1 LTYGGQWSYV
11 PVISKG
17 NQARLRENR
26 PMSQYT
32 ITVSDLA
39 EIAATTGLDH
49 AEFCIQQMESQDGS
63 EVTQALWVE
72 LARLRAAKAE
82 A

>member
-1 LTYGGQWSYV
+1 M
-11 PVISKG
+11 SK
-17 NQARLRENR
+17 
-26 PMSQYT
+26 YT
-32 ITVSDLA
+32 ITVSDLV

-63 EVTQALWVE
+63 EATQALWVK
-72 LARLRAAKAE
+72 LARLRAAQSE

>member
-1 LTYGGQWSYV
+1 MPGQWSYV
-11 PVISKG
+11 WFISKG
-17 NQARLRENR
+17 NQVRLREIR
-26 PMSQYT
+26 PMSKYT
-32 ITVSDLA
+32 ITVSDLV

-63 EVTQALWVE
+63 EATQALWVK
-72 LARLRAAKAE
+72 LARLRAAQSE